1 MSIEIGSFFL
11 FKVSKIIE
19 PLLLNDDKLRKIKQ
33 TFNSEIEAALNERP
47 SSLQCENTYIPE
59 LPNGSES
66 GDFLALDLGGTNFRI
81 MIVELKNS
89 KIVFEHFKYY
99 HIEDEIR
106 VSDGAKIYDFLA
118 ECLFN
123 FLHIEAEV
131 HQFLETRNLKYLPL
145 GFTFS
150 FPMKQHSLN
159 SAELVTWTKTFNC
172 RDVVGQCP
180 VMHLNEA
187 IKRVWR
193 AKDQDEKK
201 DLKVQVLAV
210 LNDTTGT
217 LIQGA
222 THDPRVKVGVIL
234 GTGSNAAYMER
245 VELVKHWETR
255 PLDDEKTVLIDVEWG
270 AFGDN
275 GVLDFIKTDYD
286 REVDHHSLL
295 KGSFT

>member
-1 MSIEIGSFFL
+1 MM
-11 FKVSKIIE
+11 
-19 PLLLNDDKLRKIKQ
+19 NDDRMRKIKRI
-33 TFNSEIEAALNERP
+33 FNSEVEAALNERP

-66 GDFLALDLGGTNFRI
+66 GEFLALDLGGTNFRI
-81 MIVELKNS
+81 MIVELENS
-89 KIVFEHFKYY
+89 KIVFEFFKYY

-106 VSDGAKIYDFLA
+106 VSDGPKIYDFLA
-118 ECLFN
+118 ECLFS
-123 FLHIEAEV
+123 FLHTIPEV
-131 HQFLETRNLKYLPL
+131 QQFLETRNLKLLPL

-150 FPMKQHSLN
+150 FPMKQHSLS

-180 VMHLNEA
+180 VAHLNES
-187 IKRVWR
+187 IKRVWHT
-193 AKDQDEKK
+193 QGEGGKK
-201 DLKVQVLAV
+201 DLKVEVLAV

-222 THDPRVKVGVIL
+222 SHDPRVKIGVIL

-245 VELVKHWETR
+245 VEYVKHWETR
-255 PLDDEKTVLIDVEWG
+255 PIDNEKMVVIDIEWG

-275 GVLDFIKTDYD
+275 GVLDFIKTSYD
-286 REVDHHSLL
+286 RMVDDASLL
-295 KGSFT
+295 KGSFTWVMSSVDTWI

>member
-1 MSIEIGSFFL
+1 M
-11 FKVSKIIE
+11 
-19 PLLLNDDKLRKIKQ
+19 RKIKRI
-33 TFNSEIEAALNERP
+33 FNSEVENALNERP

-81 MIVELKNS
+81 MIVELKDS

-106 VSDGAKIYDFLA
+106 VSTGAKIYDFLA
-118 ECLFN
+118 ECLFS
-123 FLHIEAEV
+123 FLHVEPEV
-131 HQFLETRNLKYLPL
+131 HEFLEARQLKLIPL

-150 FPMKQHSLN
+150 FPMKQHSLS

-180 VMHLNEA
+180 VAHLNAA
-187 IKRVWR
+187 IKRVWQ
-193 AKDQDEKK
+193 AKDQDECK
-201 DLKVQVLAV
+201 DLKVEVMAV

-222 THDPRVKVGVIL
+222 THDPRVKVGIIL

-245 VELVKHWETR
+245 VEYVKHWETR
-255 PLDDEKTVLIDVEWG
+255 PLDGEKTVLIDVEWG

-275 GVLDFIKTDYD
+275 GVLDFIKTRYD
-286 REVDHHSLL
+286 REVDSQSLM

>member
-1 MSIEIGSFFL
+1 MLS
-11 FKVSKIIE
+11 
-19 PLLLNDDKLRKIKQ
+19 DDQMRKIKKI
-33 TFNSEIEAALNERP
+33 FASEVEAALNERP

-59 LPNGSES
+59 LPNGTES

-81 MIVELKNS
+81 MIVELKDS

-106 VSDGAKIYDFLA
+106 VSSGAQIYDFLA
-118 ECLFN
+118 QSLYS
-123 FLHIEAEV
+123 FLHVEPEV
-131 HQFLETRNLKYLPL
+131 TKFLDARQLKYIPL

-150 FPMKQHSLN
+150 FPMKQHSLS

-180 VMHLNEA
+180 VQHLNDA

-193 AKDQDEKK
+193 SKDSTEKR
-201 DLKVQVLAV
+201 DLRVEVLAV

-222 THDPRVKVGVIL
+222 THDPRVKIGVIL

-245 VELVKHWETR
+245 VEYVKHWETR
-255 PLDDEKTVLIDVEWG
+255 PREGEKCVLIDIEWG

-275 GVLDFIKTDYD
+275 GVLDFIKTRYD
-286 REVDHHSLL
+286 REVDNHSLL

>member
-1 MSIEIGSFFL
+1 
-11 FKVSKIIE
+11 
-19 PLLLNDDKLRKIKQ
+19 
-33 TFNSEIEAALNERP
+33 
-47 SSLQCENTYIPE
+47 
-59 LPNGSES
+59 
-66 GDFLALDLGGTNFRI
+66 
-81 MIVELKNS
+81 MIVELKHA
-89 KIVFEHFKYY
+89 KIVFEYFKYY

-106 VSDGAKIYDFLA
+106 VSEGAKIYDFLA
-118 ECLFN
+118 ECLYN
-123 FLHIEAEV
+123 FLHIEPEV
-131 HQFLETRNLKYLPL
+131 HQFLDSRNLKYLPL

-222 THDPRVKVGVIL
+222 THDPRVKVGIIL

-255 PLDDEKTVLIDVEWG
+255 PLDDEKMVLIDVEWG

-275 GVLDFIKTDYD
+275 GVLDYIKTDYD
-286 REVDHHSLL
+286 REVDNHSLL

>member
-1 MSIEIGSFFL
+1 M
-11 FKVSKIIE
+11 
-19 PLLLNDDKLRKIKQ
+19 DDDRMRKIKKI
-33 TFNSEIEAALNERP
+33 FNSEVEAALNEKP

-106 VSDGAKIYDFLA
+106 VSSGAKIYDFLA
-118 ECLFN
+118 ESLFS
-123 FLHIEAEV
+123 FLHEEDEV
-131 HQFLETRNLKYLPL
+131 HKFLETRNLKWIPL

-150 FPMKQHSLN
+150 FPMKQHSLS

-180 VMHLNEA
+180 VAHLNEA

-193 AKDQDEKK
+193 LKDKTEKK
-201 DLKVQVLAV
+201 DLKVEVLAV

-222 THDPRVKVGVIL
+222 THDPRVKVGIIL

-245 VELVKHWETR
+245 VEYVKHWETR
-255 PLDDEKTVLIDVEWG
+255 PRDGEKTVLIDIEWG

-275 GVLDFIKTDYD
+275 GVLDFIKTRYD
-286 REVDHHSLL
+286 REVDNHSLL
-295 KGSFT
+295 KGSFTWVYLLHYCLAQVASEVD

>member
-1 MSIEIGSFFL
+1 M
-11 FKVSKIIE
+11 
-19 PLLLNDDKLRKIKQ
+19 RKIKKI
-33 TFNSEIEAALNERP
+33 FNSEVEAALNERP

-59 LPNGSES
+59 LPDGSET

-106 VSDGAKIYDFLA
+106 VSSGAKIYDFLA
-118 ECLFN
+118 ESLFS
-123 FLHIEAEV
+123 FLHVEPEV
-131 HQFLETRNLKYLPL
+131 NKFLDSRQLKFMPL

-150 FPMKQHSLN
+150 FPMKQHSLS

-180 VMHLNEA
+180 VRHLNDA

-193 AKDQDEKK
+193 AKDKNKK
-201 DLKVQVLAV
+201 RDLRVEVMAV

-217 LIQGA
+217 LVQGA

-245 VELVKHWETR
+245 VEFVKHWETKPR
-255 PLDDEKTVLIDVEWG
+255 DGEKCVLIDIEWG

-275 GVLDFIKTDYD
+275 GVLDFIKTRYD
-286 REVDHHSLL
+286 REVDNHSLM

>member
-1 MSIEIGSFFL
+1 M
-11 FKVSKIIE
+11 
-19 PLLLNDDKLRKIKQ
+19 RKIKKI
-33 TFNSEIEAALNERP
+33 FNSEVEAALNERP

-59 LPNGSES
+59 LPDGSET

-106 VSDGAKIYDFLA
+106 VSSGAKIYDFLA
-118 ECLFN
+118 ESLFS
-123 FLHIEAEV
+123 FLHVEPEV
-131 HQFLETRNLKYLPL
+131 NKLLDARQLKFMPL

-150 FPMKQHSLN
+150 FPMKQHSLS

-180 VMHLNEA
+180 VRHLNDA

-193 AKDQDEKK
+193 AKDKK
-201 DLKVQVLAV
+201 DKRDLRVQVMAV

-217 LIQGA
+217 LVQGA

-245 VELVKHWETR
+245 VEFVKHWETKPR
-255 PLDDEKTVLIDVEWG
+255 DGEECVLIDIEWG

-275 GVLDFIKTDYD
+275 GVLDFIKTRYD
-286 REVDHHSLL
+286 REVDNHSLM